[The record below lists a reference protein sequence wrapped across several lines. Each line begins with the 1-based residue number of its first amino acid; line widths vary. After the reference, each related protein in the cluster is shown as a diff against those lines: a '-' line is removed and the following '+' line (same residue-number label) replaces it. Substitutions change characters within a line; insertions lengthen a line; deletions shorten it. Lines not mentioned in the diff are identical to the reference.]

1 MTTRKLFEWG
11 GIAAGIILIAFGI
24 GSLALSLNGRSD
36 VRSSIQQEQIVG
48 TPDMTPTAIA
58 ASAKEAGLP
67 ASVALPTCSVANQ
80 EINSGSRAKC
90 FADYMRIHALEATGG
105 QTYAQM
111 GRFLDASGKPTS
123 DQALAAK
130 DPKSGQLVENPQRNL
145 WVTETA
151 LSTALTMGYLAEN
164 LSMFGIVVGIALLLT
179 GIGFLILAIGGA
191 LRHSEAPERRRA
203 PATTGAA
210 AV

>member
-1 MTTRKLFEWG
+1 LFEWG

-80 EINSGSRAKC
+80 KINSGSRAKC

-123 DQALAAK
+123 DQAKAAK

>member
-1 MTTRKLFEWG
+1 MNTRKLFEWG
-11 GIAAGIILIAFGI
+11 GIAAGILLIIFGAA
-24 GSLALSLNGRSD
+24 SLFLSVNGRSD
-36 VRSSIQQEQIVG
+36 VRSSLQREQIVG

-67 ASVALPTCSVANQ
+67 ASTALPTCSVANKA
-80 EINSGSRAKC
+80 IDSGSRAKC
-90 FADYMRIHALEATGG
+90 FADYMRIHALEATDG

-123 DQALAAK
+123 DQAQAAK

-151 LSTALTMGYLAEN
+151 LATALTMGYLAEN
-164 LSMFGIVVGIALLLT
+164 VATFGIVVGIALLLT
-179 GIGFLILAIGGA
+179 GIGFLVLALAGA
-191 LRHSEAPERRRA
+191 LRHEKRVEKVSAKA
-203 PATTGAA
+203 VPA
-210 AV
+210 